1 MPYDNAWAEAWG
13 QSSDVNVATQVQNVT
28 AFNGVGNI
36 NGGDFSVAALQ
47 EVGDAGEPS
56 SGYGGWG
63 DVNVGTQ
70 VQNVTAFN
78 GAGNVNG
85 GDFMVVADQE
95 VGDTGGTPGPINAYD
110 VDVSVD
116 VSNGVNVG
124 VQVQNVTAFNG
135 VGNVNVANFQGAGAQ
150 GVGDEPIP
158 IDDMAGY

>member
-1 MPYDNAWAEAWG
+1 MIYDNAWAEAWG
-13 QSSDVNVATQVQNVT
+13 QSADVNVGTQVQNVT
-28 AFNGVGNI
+28 AFNGAGNI

-47 EVGDAGEPS
+47 DVGDSGEPAS
-56 SGYGGWG
+56 TGGWG

-85 GDFMVVADQE
+85 GDFSVFADQN
-95 VGDTGGTPGPINAYD
+95 VGDASGGPINDYAVD
-110 VDVSVD
+110 VDVD

-135 VGNVNVANFQGAGAQ
+135 VGNVNGANFLGGGEQEI
-150 GVGDEPIP
+150 GDAPMPAE
-158 IDDMAGY
+158 DMAAY

>member
-1 MPYDNAWAEAWG
+1 MPYENAWAEAWG

-28 AFNGVGNI
+28 AFNGAGNV

-47 EVGDAGEPS
+47 DAGDSGEPS
-56 SGYGGWG
+56 SSYGGWG

-78 GAGNVNG
+78 GVGNVNG
-85 GDFMVVADQE
+85 GDFTVIADQD
-95 VGDTGGTPGPINAYD
+95 VGDTSSNGPINEYD
-110 VDVSVD
+110 VDVMVD

-135 VGNVNVANFQGAGAQ
+135 VGNVNGANFAGAGDQ
-150 GVGDEPIP
+150 DVGDAMPP
-158 IDDMAGY
+158 MDDMSPY

>member
-1 MPYDNAWAEAWG
+1 MPYDNAWASAWA
-13 QSSDVNVATQVQNVT
+13 QSADVNVGTQVQNVT
-28 AFNGVGNI
+28 AFNGAGNI

-47 EVGDAGEPS
+47 DVGDSGEPV

-85 GDFMVVADQE
+85 GDFTVFADQN
-95 VGDTGGTPGPINAYD
+95 VGDAGAGGPINDYAVD
-110 VDVSVD
+110 VDVD

-135 VGNVNVANFQGAGAQ
+135 AGNINGANYLGGADQGI
-150 GVGDEPIP
+150 GDESMPTADMIP
-158 IDDMAGY
+158 Y